1 MAKKEILIIDALNVH
16 EHEVFNEFISEL
28 KTIDKKMFELENEKQ
43 LLLKAMAKLGEKDF
57 IHFGDQIKLTFET
70 TTEKIDFDLTAKKYG
85 IDPIEFKLPK
95 TLNYFNL
102 DKAMNYLNGDPMVT
116 NKEVKPA
123 KVKIIWA

>member
-123 KVKIIWA
+123 KVKII